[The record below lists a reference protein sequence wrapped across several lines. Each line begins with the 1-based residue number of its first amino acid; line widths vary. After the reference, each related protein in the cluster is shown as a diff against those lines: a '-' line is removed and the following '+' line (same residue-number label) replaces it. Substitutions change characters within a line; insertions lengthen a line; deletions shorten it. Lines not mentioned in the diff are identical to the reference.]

1 MKGMSEAALQDVAAD
16 FLRFR
21 GWLVFHVR
29 PARTERGWRTPGQYD
44 AQGFPDLAC
53 ARGGQVEL
61 IEVKSG
67 RGKTTPHQDAW
78 LTASNGFLLTP
89 KTLDELM
96 ERYR

>member
-1 MKGMSEAALQDVAAD
+1 MQSVAVD
-16 FLRFR
+16 YLRMR
-21 GWLVFHVR
+21 GWLVAHFR

-44 AQGFPDLAC
+44 AQGFPDLAI
-53 ARGGQVEL
+53 ARDGQVEL

-67 RGKTTPHQDAW
+67 RGKTTDHQAAW
-78 LTASNGFLLTP
+78 LAASNGFLLTP